1 MAPTA
6 HELITKSVLDY
17 YEGWYDADVGRMDR
31 AVHNDLVKRSSARE
45 HGAVL
50 SFITKKQMLELTGQG
65 EGRIWPISSTE
76 NGSKPR
82 SAVARR
88 PPQGLCGSLA
98 SFAEKMERG
107 RSCIGTRIR

>member
-6 HELITKSVLDY
+6 HELITKTVLDY

-31 AVHNDLVKRSSARE
+31 AVHNDLV
-45 HGAVL
+45 
-50 SFITKKQMLELTGQG
+50 
-65 EGRIWPISSTE
+65 
-76 NGSKPR
+76 KPR